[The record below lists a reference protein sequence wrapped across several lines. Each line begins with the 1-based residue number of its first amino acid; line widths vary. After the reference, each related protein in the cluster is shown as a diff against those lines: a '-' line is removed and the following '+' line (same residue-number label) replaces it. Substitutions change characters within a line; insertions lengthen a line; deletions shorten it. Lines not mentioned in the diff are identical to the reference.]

1 MKIGNIDTKE
11 KVFIIA
17 EIGLNHNGS
26 ADQCARLIDQAKFAG
41 ADAIKLQVSDPNES
55 YAKHTSSY
63 KVFKKNCYYCKKPSD
78 LYLRS
83 ANKNNNN
90 NNFNFASSEISIE
103 ESELK
108 PNLFFCK
115 NCEIIFS
122 ELCDTNFEDNY
133 KDISDPLYIDQI
145 ENKKKYFSHLIN
157 KISDQIKK
165 NDNVLEIGSYY
176 GAFGSQIKEKVN
188 SYIGIE
194 LSSYASKYAKEN
206 FNLNIKNQNIYDF
219 FKYSD
224 TKFDVIFMFDVVEHL
239 NDPDLVL
246 KLCAQNLNQNGRLII
261 STMNMDS
268 LFAKITGK
276 YYQWIIAMHK
286 FYFSDYSMKKFL
298 NKNNLE
304 LDKSINDVRII
315 SLEYLFFKLSQK
327 ISIFKYLYKFL
338 KNFDSFKNLKIKFS
352 LFQDRDA
359 PGLVINEISRLD
371 NFLVVGIGNIVGWGE
386 GFMRELKEYKDA

>member
-1 MKIGNIDTKE
+1 M
-11 KVFIIA
+11 
-17 EIGLNHNGS
+17 
-26 ADQCARLIDQAKFAG
+26 
-41 ADAIKLQVSDPNES
+41 
-55 YAKHTSSY
+55 
-63 KVFKKNCYYCKKPSD
+63 FKKNCYYCKKPSD

-83 ANKNNNN
+83 ANKNIN
-90 NNFNFASSEISIE
+90 NNFNFASSEIYID

-122 ELCDTNFEDNY
+122 ELCDTNLEDNY

-188 SYIGIE
+188 SYIGVE

-239 NDPDLVL
+239 DDPDLVL
-246 KLCAQNLNQNGRLII
+246 KLCAKNLNQNGRLII
-261 STMNMDS
+261 STMNMNS

-352 LFQDRDA
+352 LFD
-359 PGLVINEISRLD
+359 INIYCAY
-371 NFLVVGIGNIVGWGE
+371 
-386 GFMRELKEYKDA
+386 LKK

>member
-1 MKIGNIDTKE
+1 M
-11 KVFIIA
+11 
-17 EIGLNHNGS
+17 
-26 ADQCARLIDQAKFAG
+26 
-41 ADAIKLQVSDPNES
+41 
-55 YAKHTSSY
+55 
-63 KVFKKNCYYCKKPSD
+63 FKKNCYYCKKPSD

-90 NNFNFASSEISIE
+90 NNFNFASSEISTE

-133 KDISDPLYIDQI
+133 KDISDPFYIDQI

-239 NDPDLVL
+239 DDPDLVL
-246 KLCAQNLNQNGRLII
+246 KLCAKNLNQNGRLII
-261 STMNMDS
+261 STMNMNS

-352 LFQDRDA
+352 LFD
-359 PGLVINEISRLD
+359 INIYCAY
-371 NFLVVGIGNIVGWGE
+371 
-386 GFMRELKEYKDA
+386 LKK

>member
-1 MKIGNIDTKE
+1 M
-11 KVFIIA
+11 
-17 EIGLNHNGS
+17 
-26 ADQCARLIDQAKFAG
+26 
-41 ADAIKLQVSDPNES
+41 
-55 YAKHTSSY
+55 
-63 KVFKKNCYYCKKPSD
+63 FKKNCYYCKKPSD

-90 NNFNFASSEISIE
+90 NFNFASSEIYIE
-103 ESELK
+103 ESEMK

-122 ELCDTNFEDNY
+122 ELCDTNLEDNY

-145 ENKKKYFSHLIN
+145 QNKKKYFSHLIN

-188 SYIGIE
+188 SYIGVE

-239 NDPDLVL
+239 DDPDLVL
-246 KLCAQNLNQNGRLII
+246 KLCSKNLNQNGRLII
-261 STMNMDS
+261 STMNMNS

-352 LFQDRDA
+352 LFD
-359 PGLVINEISRLD
+359 INIYCAY
-371 NFLVVGIGNIVGWGE
+371 
-386 GFMRELKEYKDA
+386 LKK